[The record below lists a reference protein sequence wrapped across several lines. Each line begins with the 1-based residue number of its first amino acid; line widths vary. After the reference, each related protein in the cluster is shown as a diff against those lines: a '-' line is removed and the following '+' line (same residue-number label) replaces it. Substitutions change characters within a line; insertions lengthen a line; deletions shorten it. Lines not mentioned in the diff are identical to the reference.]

1 MAMAENSHVKGTTTH
16 DYILYWYLHFK
27 GEEQGKTTWLQMFG
41 SYGVLTSDE
50 CPSAVYSKLTKS
62 TK

>member
-1 MAMAENSHVKGTTTH
+1 MKLWGLPVEIWDGEKHDMAMPENSHVKGTTTYPY

-41 SYGVLTSDE
+41 S
-50 CPSAVYSKLTKS
+50 
-62 TK
+62 